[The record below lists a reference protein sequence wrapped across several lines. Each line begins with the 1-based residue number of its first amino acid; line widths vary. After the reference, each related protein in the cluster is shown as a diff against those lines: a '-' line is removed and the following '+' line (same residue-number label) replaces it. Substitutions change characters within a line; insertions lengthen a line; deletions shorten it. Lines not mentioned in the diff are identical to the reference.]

1 MFTWDERTSGSSPAT
16 SPFSSYSSLWRTPPT
31 PARLI
36 LLIWSIKLQISAA
49 RSKATHPLPF
59 WSANVELLNICGTH
73 KPTFFILSLNWLVLC
88 LILRP
93 QAFEYRDISL
103 SYECIAFKNSPDSAN
118 SSIGPLGP
126 HYSANKTGLGSAMIQ
141 PQKEEKKKLMV
152 LDIFLNVGKIIVTPT
167 KSSKSAFPVRTEL
180 SSPWLPPPKGIKTT
194 VDADRAWFMVWGSYS
209 YWIIQVLRTYLLTFS
224 YILIQDAS

>member
-16 SPFSSYSSLWRTPPT
+16 SPFSSYSSLWWTPPT
-31 PARLI
+31 PARLV
-36 LLIWSIKLQISAA
+36 LLIWSRKLQISAA

-73 KPTFFILSLNWLVLC
+73 KPTFFILGLNWLVPC

-103 SYECIAFKNSPDSAN
+103 SYECVAFKNSPDSAN

-126 HYSANKTGLGSAMIQ
+126 HYSANKIGLGSAMIQ
-141 PQKEEKKKLMV
+141 PQKEEKKKQNWWRW
-152 LDIFLNVGKIIVTPT
+152 IF
-167 KSSKSAFPVRTEL
+167 F
-180 SSPWLPPPKGIKTT
+180 
-194 VDADRAWFMVWGSYS
+194 
-209 YWIIQVLRTYLLTFS
+209 
-224 YILIQDAS
+224 